1 MGDAGGREGGAA
13 VIFWFD
19 VDLRCAGGGHAS
31 PRFCPP
37 RCDPGDQPNPGSG
50 GLNIHRR
57 SASPPQ
63 PPKPEAGTLVDGAA
77 LR

>member
-1 MGDAGGREGGAA
+1 MDAGGREGGAA

-19 VDLRCAGGGHAS
+19 VDLRRAGGGHAP

-37 RCDPGDQPNPGSG
+37 RGAPGDQPNPGSG
-50 GLNIHRR
+50 GLNIHPR

-63 PPKPEAGTLVDGAA
+63 PPKPEAGTLVGRAA